1 MTSLMYNHYDYD
13 ECVVIDPYPG
23 VVKAPTLFLYCYK
36 LKALPNLS
44 VNLTRQWDCLVYLFQ
59 C

>member
-1 MTSLMYNHYDYD
+1 MTSLIYNHYD
-13 ECVVIDPYPG
+13 ECAVIDPYPG

-36 LKALPNLS
+36 IKDLRTFS
-44 VNLTRQWDCLVYLFQ
+44 VNLTRQSDCLVYIFQ